1 MKRYHP
7 GIPKSNQ
14 STDANPQPE
23 ETPQGQEDAQTE
35 STHQSG
41 PAISTEGS
49 NNLADRVANA
59 NTRLGL
65 GMDVIVLD
73 PGLRTT
79 IEDLDPNIKDVAR
92 REYVNLG
99 PCQPYGHKYKR
110 TLFGKSARP
119 RSFHDTWFK
128 DHGDWL
134 EYSVAKD
141 AAFCFCCFLFKQPKA
156 PNFGTESFTKVGCK
170 KWKEGPGVLDV
181 HVGKSDC
188 ANNKSRQCYEAFK
201 NQRQSVTHVMER
213 GTIKD
218 QQVYKARL
226 IIILGVI
233 RFLMLQALAFR
244 GHDETP
250 SSKNKG
256 NFLEMMSWYKKK
268 DSTARTLLDSAGGNH
283 LMTSHEIQV
292 ELCRACA
299 EETTKSIIADIGD
312 RKFSL
317 LVDESRDGSIK
328 EQMAM
333 LLRLVACLLFYY
345 LNSQL
350 FLY

>member
-1 MKRYHP
+1 
-7 GIPKSNQ
+7 
-14 STDANPQPE
+14 
-23 ETPQGQEDAQTE
+23 
-35 STHQSG
+35 
-41 PAISTEGS
+41 
-49 NNLADRVANA
+49 
-59 NTRLGL
+59 
-65 GMDVIVLD
+65 
-73 PGLRTT
+73 
-79 IEDLDPNIKDVAR
+79 
-92 REYVNLG
+92 
-99 PCQPYGHKYKR
+99 
-110 TLFGKSARP
+110 
-119 RSFHDTWFK
+119 
-128 DHGDWL
+128 
-134 EYSVAKD
+134 
-141 AAFCFCCFLFKQPKA
+141 
-156 PNFGTESFTKVGCK
+156 
-170 KWKEGPGVLDV
+170 
-181 HVGKSDC
+181 
-188 ANNKSRQCYEAFK
+188 
-201 NQRQSVTHVMER
+201 MER

-345 LNSQL
+345 LHSQL